1 MYNDNADPPSI
12 ALLPASL
19 RPTVDPASDKVLEAI
34 RSECLEALQ
43 KPLDIENLRIVTEL
57 LGHASA
63 ILQLRRGAPGKRRKH
78 RSYGVNTVQYVNNSD
93 EDEGVIASAPMTE
106 TAGTHAMRE
115 IVGLMGRLT
124 ESFSAMTSSKKGGA
138 HDDAL
143 AAESLVRALVS
154 SQHLPDD
161 VRPRVQEG
169 LREKLAGV
177 MGEPPPR
184 TTIEAAPFENGP
196 AARPEAA
203 Q

>member
-1 MYNDNADPPSI
+1 MNNDKADPPSI
-12 ALLPASL
+12 ALLPSSL
-19 RPTVDPASDKVLEAI
+19 RPTFDPGSDKVLEAI

-43 KPLDIENLRIVTEL
+43 KPFDVASLRLVTEM
-57 LGHASA
+57 LGHANA
-63 ILQLRRGAPGKRRKH
+63 ILQLRRGAPGPRRK
-78 RSYGVNTVQYVNNSD
+78 RGFPVNMVDYG
-93 EDEGVIASAPMTE
+93 EDGVSGEAVLAGAPMTE

-143 AAESLVRALVS
+143 ATESLVRALVS
-154 SQHLPDD
+154 SQDLPDD

-169 LREKLAGV
+169 IREKLAGV

-196 AARPEAA
+196 RAAPEAA